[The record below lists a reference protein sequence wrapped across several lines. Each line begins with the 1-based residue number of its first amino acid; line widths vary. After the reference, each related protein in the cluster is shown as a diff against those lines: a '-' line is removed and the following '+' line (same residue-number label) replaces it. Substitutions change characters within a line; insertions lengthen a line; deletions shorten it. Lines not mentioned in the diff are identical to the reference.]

1 MPEITVIHVGNIK
14 ESFYKEAL
22 AEYAKRL
29 SAYCTF
35 CEKEIKESPLRD
47 GMSDKEISLALEKEA
62 DAVLA
67 AIPKRAY
74 TAALCVEGKMLSS
87 EGFAKLLDG
96 GIKQSGKLCFIIGS
110 SYGLSPR
117 VKAAADERISFSEM
131 TFPHRLMRVILSEQI
146 YRGFTILAGKQYH
159 K

>member
-1 MPEITVIHVGNIK
+1 MTEVCVVHVGNVK

-29 SAYCTF
+29 SAF
-35 CEKEIKESPLRD
+35 CDFSEKEIKESPLSD
-47 GMSDKEISLALEKEA
+47 GMSEKEISAALEKEA
-62 DAVLA
+62 DAVLS

-74 TAALCVEGKMLSS
+74 VVALCVEGKQTTS
-87 EGFAKLLDG
+87 EGFAKLLERG
-96 GIKQSGKLCFIIGS
+96 AQTGGKLCFIIGS
-110 SYGLSPR
+110 SYGLSQR
-117 VKAAADERISFSEM
+117 VKAAADERLSFSQM